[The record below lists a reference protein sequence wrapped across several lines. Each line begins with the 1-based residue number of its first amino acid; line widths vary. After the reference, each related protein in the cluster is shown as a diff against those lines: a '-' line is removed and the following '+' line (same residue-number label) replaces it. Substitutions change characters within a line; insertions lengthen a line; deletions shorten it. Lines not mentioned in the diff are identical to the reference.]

1 MRRRGT
7 CIQDRK
13 SCSTLYP
20 TFSRIQRAGL
30 ISKLLFSTFLRLGVF
45 FFVAGNGEKEFR
57 FRSPCQESKSDTHS
71 CVKGNPTA
79 RRSNPGPTNRA
90 FAKLHICERQ
100 HRGRC
105 LLAIILQPKAFFC
118 LLFPFFRRRE
128 KRSWDRERERER
140 ETGKTPDCPLPPLNV
155 SFCPRARSW
164 RGKGYS
170 RTFCN
175 AVKCVGIAFSLRQEL
190 SGRQTL
196 TSQAL
201 KKPSFF

>member
-57 FRSPCQESKSDTHS
+57 FRSPCQESKSDDAHS
-71 CVKGNPTA
+71 CVKGNPTT
-79 RRSNPGPTNRA
+79 RRSDPGPTNRA

-100 HRGRC
+100 HTEAGAYSRLFCSQKRFSVSSS
-105 LLAIILQPKAFFC
+105 LFFGEGKKGAGI
-118 LLFPFFRRRE
+118 E
-128 KRSWDRERERER
+128 KERERER
-140 ETGKTPDCPLPPLNV
+140 D
-155 SFCPRARSW
+155 
-164 RGKGYS
+164 
-170 RTFCN
+170 
-175 AVKCVGIAFSLRQEL
+175 RQN
-190 SGRQTL
+190 S
-196 TSQAL
+196 
-201 KKPSFF
+201 